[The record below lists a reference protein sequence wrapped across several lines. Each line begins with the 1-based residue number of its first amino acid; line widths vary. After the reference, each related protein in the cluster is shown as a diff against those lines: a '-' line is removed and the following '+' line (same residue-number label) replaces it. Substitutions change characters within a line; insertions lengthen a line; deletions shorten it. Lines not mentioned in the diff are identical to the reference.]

1 MTRPDFTKEAQK
13 ALEDPWGSGVSSDT
27 ERAVIDG
34 YREMYERGEV
44 AGRGDA
50 LAVVEALKRYGTHLP
65 VCPLRGTYYNANEQP
80 WNCTCGFLA
89 VLEGR

>member
-1 MTRPDFTKEAQK
+1 MTRPDFAAEAR
-13 ALEDPWGSGVSSDT
+13 ALFPVHPHFQNGI
-27 ERAVIDG
+27 AVML
-34 YREMYERGEV
+34 REMYERGEV

-89 VLEGR
+89 ALEGR